1 MLDSFT
7 VFVSGVDGVP
17 VAAGRQGWNK
27 PLPLKAG
34 LRRLA
39 VSFNRGVFSA
49 HSELQL
55 KATSETSYLLKFAT
69 DAELFGRN
77 SYCEFWVV
85 DSVTGELA
93 TERKRVPLT
102 KIEAAK

>member
-1 MLDSFT
+1 M
-7 VFVSGVDGVP
+7 P
-17 VAAGRQGWNK
+17 VTAGRQGWNT

-34 LRRLA
+34 SHRLA
-39 VSFNRGVFSA
+39 VAFNRGVFSA
-49 HSELQL
+49 HSELDL
-55 KATSETSYLLKFAT
+55 KAASETSYQLKFAT

-85 DSVTGELA
+85 DAATGEPA

-102 KIEAAK
+102 KIEAAR